1 MNNSTDIFN
10 NLLARYHENKLAH
23 AFLLESNDTE
33 KCYLDVLEF
42 IKNICREK
50 IVEGIDTDVLIDNN
64 SLPSLI
70 VIEPD
75 GQNIKKEQIL
85 DMMEKFST
93 KPIYTENNF
102 YVVRNAERFNGSSA
116 NTLLKFLEE
125 PEDNIIGI
133 FITNNKET
141 VINTIRSRC
150 QLFSVYYDF
159 DIDSKLDDEVLTD
172 VKLYLNNIYK
182 NNEDILYN
190 RTHMSGLYKERID
203 WEIFFRTMLYYLK
216 DCIASNRKDK
226 IEMVKSISQD
236 NLVKIIVYIEE
247 IIKFIKSNCNIDL
260 VLDKFVI
267 EMRNYY
273 E

>member
-10 NLLARYHENKLAH
+10 SLLARYHENKLAH

-42 IKNICREK
+42 IKSICREK
-50 IVEGIDTDVLIDNN
+50 VVEGINTDVLIDNN

-93 KPIYTENNF
+93 KPVYTENNF
-102 YVVRNAERFNGSSA
+102 YIVKNSERFNGSSA

-150 QLFSVYYDF
+150 QLFTVYYDL

-172 VKLYLNNIYK
+172 VKLYLNSIYK
-182 NNEDILYN
+182 NNEDIIYN
-190 RTHMSGLYKERID
+190 RTHMSGLYKERND

-216 DCIASNRKDK
+216 DCIVSNRKDK

-247 IIKFIKSNCNIDL
+247 IIKYIKSNCNIDL

>member
-23 AFLLESNDTE
+23 AFLLESNDIE
-33 KCYLDVLEF
+33 KCYLDVLCF
-42 IKNICREK
+42 IKDICRETPR
-50 IVEGIDTDVLIDNN
+50 EEIDTDILIDNN

-70 VIEPD
+70 TIEPD
-75 GQNIKKEQIL
+75 GLNIKKEQIL

-93 KPIYTENNF
+93 KPIYTDYNF
-102 YVVRNAERFNGSSA
+102 YVIKNAERFNGSSA

-141 VINTIRSRC
+141 VINTISSRC
-150 QLFSVYYDF
+150 QIFSVYYDL
-159 DIDSKLDDEVLTD
+159 DINNKLDEEVLTD
-172 VKLYLNNIYK
+172 VKIYLNNIY
-182 NNEDILYN
+182 NNKDDIIYN
-190 RTHMSGLYKERID
+190 RTHISGLYKERID

-216 DCIASNRKDK
+216 DCIASSRKDK

-247 IIKFIKSNCNIDL
+247 IIKYIKSNCNIDL